1 MNFLKT
7 VTKLVDKKG
16 HDLITTTRILK
27 TFIEIDDNIYL
38 DYYKPN
44 IDKDICLSF
53 GVDYIKALNDE
64 SFDESKSSRTYR
76 SVSISTASAVLSY
89 ARIHM
94 CKIKLHI
101 LNNNGNIYYTDTD
114 SIVTDIKLPEEF
126 VDSKEI
132 GKLKLVHKIKE
143 GYFISD
149 KLYAY
154 KSTENKII
162 KLSKG
167 VKSKLLKFE
176 DYIKMYNMEVINK
189 ATKITSSRNYQE
201 VSVLIKKNDNITLNT
216 NVYNKRERIFENGK

>member
-27 TFIEIDDNIYL
+27 TFIEIDDNTYL

-101 LNNNGNIYYTDTD
+101 LNNNGNIFYTDTD
-114 SIVTDIKLPEEF
+114 SIVTDIKLSEEF

-154 KSTENKII
+154 KNTEDKII

-167 VKSKLLKFE
+167 VKSKLLKF
-176 DYIKMYNMEVINK
+176 
-189 ATKITSSRNYQE
+189 
-201 VSVLIKKNDNITLNT
+201 
-216 NVYNKRERIFENGK
+216 